1 MKARIWGARGSLPVA
16 LNHQQVRAKLVTALE
31 GAIGRSLDTPEKL
44 SLIHI

>member
-16 LNHQQVRAKLVTALE
+16 LNHKHIRAKLVSALE
-31 GAIGRSLDTPEKL
+31 GAIGL